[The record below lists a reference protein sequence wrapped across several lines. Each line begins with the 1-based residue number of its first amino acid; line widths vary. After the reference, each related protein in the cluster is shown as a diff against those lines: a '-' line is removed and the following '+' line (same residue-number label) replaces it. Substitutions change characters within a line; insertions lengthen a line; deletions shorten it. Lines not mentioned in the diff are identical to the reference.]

1 MNKVCLVGRLTA
13 SPELKYTT
21 TNIATTRF
29 SVAINRQFKDADGE
43 RKADFIPIQCWRKQ
57 AENVCN
63 YLNKGSLVSIEGRI
77 QTDKYTDKDG
87 NNRNTWVV
95 VADNVTFLESKNTQK
110 NEKTVQ
116 NAQVQENN
124 SLENAENEDP
134 FAEFGEQVSL
144 EDDNFLE

>member
-1 MNKVCLVGRLTA
+1 MNAVCLVGRLTA
-13 SPELKYTT
+13 SPELKHTT
-21 TNIATTRF
+21 TNVSTTRF
-29 SVAINRQFKDADGE
+29 NIAINRQFKDADGE
-43 RKADFIPIQCWRKQ
+43 RKADFIPVQCWRKQ

-87 NNRNTWVV
+87 NNRSTWSV
-95 VADNVTFLESKNTQK
+95 VADNVTFLESKNAQK
-110 NEKTVQ
+110 NENTVQ
-116 NAQVQENN
+116 NSESVQP
-124 SLENAENEDP
+124 SEDP

>member
-43 RKADFIPIQCWRKQ
+43 RKADFIPVQCWRKQ

-63 YLNKGSLVSIEGRI
+63 YLNKGGLVSIEGRI

-87 NNRNTWVV
+87 NNRNAWVV
-95 VADNVTFLESKNTQK
+95 VADNVTFLESKNAQK
-110 NEKTVQ
+110 NGNIVQSSSDNNNGMANTVQ
-116 NAQVQENN
+116 
-124 SLENAENEDP
+124 NEDP
-134 FAEFGEQVSL
+134 FEEFGEQV
-144 EDDNFLE
+144 EIDDYLD

>member
-13 SPELKYTT
+13 SPELKYTA

-29 SVAINRQFKDADGE
+29 NIAINRQFKDADGE
-43 RKADFIPIQCWRKQ
+43 RKADFIPVQCWRKQ

-63 YLNKGSLVSIEGRI
+63 YLNKGSLVSVEGRI
-77 QTDKYTDKDG
+77 QTEKYTDKDG

-116 NAQVQENN
+116 NAQVQEDN
-124 SLENAENEDP
+124 SLKNAENEDP